1 MNRPPARLDSALKRL
16 AAALDQLEAAEERRS
31 HAHAERNN
39 LEEEIAILQDDR
51 ARLAVEL
58 DGAVARSQSLE
69 LANSEVSRRLQKAS
83 STIRAVLSRGE
94 LDNH

>member
-51 ARLAVEL
+51 A
-58 DGAVARSQSLE
+58 VARSQSLE